1 MRYSYLLLCLRLH
14 FWNIMAKLTQNRPLL
29 IVAAVAVVA
38 VVAVIVWQLV
48 GVAPST
54 DSPFARYAEIPQNR
68 LADGGF
74 VLGSPDAPI
83 TVIEFA
89 DFACPHCQEY
99 SVVIHQMVDEFVATG
114 KAKLEYRMFI
124 SAADPTYGPYT
135 AKLAECAS
143 EQVEGGF
150 FAAHNVLFEIG
161 RARGRFNEQT
171 ARTIADRLGLDYS
184 RLLNCAQNASQYEFD
199 QRMGINLGVQSTP
212 TIMVRYGSGDPE
224 FISVGSQT
232 YNRGP
237 VPYNILQA
245 VIQSAQ

>member
-1 MRYSYLLLCLRLH
+1 MAQLR
-14 FWNIMAKLTQNRPLL
+14 NNRPLL
-29 IVAAVAVVA
+29 IVAVVAIVAVVLI
-38 VVAVIVWQLV
+38 VVWQLLA
-48 GVAPST
+48 VAPSSS
-54 DSPFARYAEIPQNR
+54 SPFARFEAIPQER

-74 VLGSPDAPI
+74 VLGNPEAPI

-99 SVVIHQMVDEFVATG
+99 SPAVHDLIDEFVATG

-143 EQVEGGF
+143 EQVDGGF
-150 FAAHNVLFEIG
+150 FAAHDVLFEIG

-171 ARTIADRLGLDYS
+171 AKTISDRLGLDYS
-184 RLLNCAQNASQYEFD
+184 ALLGCAQDADQYEFD
-199 QRMGINLGVQSTP
+199 QNMGVNLGVQSTP
-212 TIMVRYGSGDPE
+212 TIMVRYGSGEPQ
-224 FISVGSQT
+224 FITIGSQT

-237 VPYNILQA
+237 VPYNVLQA
-245 VIQSAQ
+245 VIAAAQ